1 MTAHFA
7 VVAFALMT
15 AGAAIL
21 IIAGLAH
28 GGRQGKGRHL
38 HLFPDLA
45 DEPAVAAPVRK
56 ETPEKPAVSADAR
69 NPRSRPYEKEK
80 PKKSRR
86 SEEKRRERRRA
97 KRGTRAAKAETGDA
111 GFPQGQPRTG

>member
-7 VVAFALMT
+7 AVAFALVT

-28 GGRQGKGRHL
+28 EGRHGKGRHL

-45 DEPAVAAPVRK
+45 DQPAVAVPVRR
-56 ETPEKPAVSADAR
+56 ETPKKAAVSADACG
-69 NPRSRPYEKEK
+69 PRSRPDGTEKSK
-80 PKKSRR
+80 TLRR
-86 SEEKRRERRRA
+86 REEKRRARRRA
-97 KRGTRAAKAETGDA
+97 KRGVPAAEAETGDA
-111 GFPQGQPRTG
+111 GSAGATT